1 MQAEKIMSLE
11 QANKYIV
18 LFFTHSGAVKYRRF
32 LNKNNIDNEM
42 MPVPRRLSS
51 SCGVCISFCYD
62 DISSIITTDIEKI
75 FKEIDGSK
83 FEEIYTTN

>member
-1 MQAEKIMSLE
+1 MSLE

-42 MPVPRRLSS
+42 MPVPRKLSS

-75 FKEIDGSK
+75 FKELDDSK

>member
-1 MQAEKIMSLE
+1 MSLE
-11 QANKYIV
+11 QTNKYIV

-42 MPVPRRLSS
+42 MPVPRKLSS
-51 SCGVCISFCYD
+51 SCGVCISFFYD
-62 DISSIITTDIEKI
+62 NISSIITTDIEKV
-75 FKEIDGSK
+75 FKELDDSK